1 MTTIS
6 TTATGIS
13 PAFQVSAEE
22 FIQRFLQG
30 ISRVS
35 IDGVEPPTLG
45 AEGGYSAAMTYI
57 NLWSHWIDDKLV
69 EPKYDGICVY
79 LGVPSNRPSLFKD
92 YHLIALMRATDRI
105 LDPEYE
111 GLVLASVDDVTPE
124 DPTG

>member
-13 PAFQVSAEE
+13 PTFSVSAEE
-22 FIQRFLQG
+22 FIQRYFQG
-30 ISRVS
+30 ITRVS

-45 AEGGYSAAMTYI
+45 VEGGYSAAMTYI
-57 NLWSHWIDDKLV
+57 NIWGHWIDDKLV

-79 LGVPSNRPSLFKD
+79 LGVPSNRPTLFKD
-92 YHLIALMRATDRI
+92 YHLIALMRATDRV

-111 GLVLASVDDVTPE
+111 GLILANVDDVTPE